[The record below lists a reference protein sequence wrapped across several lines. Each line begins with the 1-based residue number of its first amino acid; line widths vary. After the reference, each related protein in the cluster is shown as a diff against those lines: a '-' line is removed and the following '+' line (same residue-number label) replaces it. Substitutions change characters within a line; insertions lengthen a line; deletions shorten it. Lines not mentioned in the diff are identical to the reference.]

1 MPEEEQKVEKEYLH
15 KLMQIMTKLRSL
27 NKSEDFLK
35 ILKKKKLDTRYF
47 TIYFDKNF
55 INLNNNISK
64 YLNIS
69 FVMKKKIGNA
79 VTRNKIK
86 RRLKS
91 IVQKILKDKD
101 VINLSYGYV
110 VFGKNSVYKSS
121 FKNIFD
127 ETSKTFKKINNY
139 I

>member
-1 MPEEEQKVEKEYLH
+1 
-15 KLMQIMTKLRSL
+15 
-27 NKSEDFLK
+27 
-35 ILKKKKLDTRYF
+35 
-47 TIYFDKNF
+47 
-55 INLNNNISK
+55 
-64 YLNIS
+64 
-69 FVMKKKIGNA
+69 MKKKIGNA
-79 VTRNKIK
+79 VKRNKIK
-86 RRLKS
+86 RILKS
-91 IVQKILKDKD
+91 IVQKILKDKE